1 MGQPSSIFDVSG
13 RVTLVTGGSSGLGL
27 QIVRALVRAGARVAS
42 LARTHEA
49 SISEDIRKLASPDNP
64 PIFVSSDVTR
74 QADIE
79 SAFDEVERRYG
90 LVTVLFNNAGISEKR
105 RASNIDRE
113 SWREI
118 MAVNVDGQFFVAQ
131 EAARRMIAAKSP
143 GSIVNT
149 TSILAESLLRGTAA
163 YATSKAAVAQM
174 TRVLALE
181 WAAHRIRVNALAPGW
196 FPTRMNEEF
205 LESPGGGFIRG
216 QNPMRRFGE
225 EGDLDGVVLLLAS
238 DASRYMTGSVITVDG
253 GHSLV
258 S

>member
-149 TSILAESLLRGTAA
+149 TSILA